1 MVAPHLNSQQPALSS
16 VHRHGDV
23 NHGSLF
29 IQEVEGLL
37 GGASNLAVTSRFLC
51 HAKPSILPVSMT
63 TVFLSL
69 SQSWSPMT
77 PHAPWE
83 SLFLWAIITTWGPTP
98 CLSLCLSPC
107 SPMFTVWQ
115 STPRFRQKRLPWH
128 IPGSPLHT
136 QQPYI
141 AQLLEMI
148 STSYLAH
155 NYSNPPLAAESI

>member
-115 STPRFRQKRLPWH
+115 STPRFRQKRLALAHSW
-128 IPGSPLHT
+128 ISSPHT
-136 QQPYI
+136 ATIHSTTIRNDQYLLPSP
-141 AQLLEMI
+141 QLLK
-148 STSYLAH
+148 STLGC
-155 NYSNPPLAAESI
+155 